1 MAYENKTVD
10 YIYNL
15 LIQSF
20 QEKFNNSLR
29 LLPKSFIV
37 VLSKVLAGIFLV
49 PYKLAGWFYLQLFPD
64 TASFAETDILGHS
77 IRPLVKLGNLFGVGE
92 PTSGEA
98 WEGKISLPV
107 VNAGYTVMMGTQFKS
122 WKTGYIYTTV
132 ESAMTE
138 GSEIEIGV
146 YCTQSGTTGNLEV
159 GDVLQ
164 LVSPLGYVEEEATV
178 VDVTRVGVD
187 DETEAHYRARVMN
200 RYSTQ
205 PQGGALADYRLWAYD
220 VPGVLQTY
228 PYNDEESPGGVL
240 LYVSG
245 VTDLFP
251 NRIPNSALLVAV
263 GKACTYDPDTGVAN
277 RKPITAILDPN
288 RDESYP
294 NVRPVSV
301 THFNVYVTGFVG
313 DGDFGSLLKAELETY
328 FDNREPYI
336 RGLSSDN
343 NRTDSILRNSLI
355 GITNNI
361 ALSIKATFDT
371 VEMNITGPAITEYYL
386 GYGEL
391 AALGDLYING
401 VLYEG

>member
-49 PYKLAGWFYLQLFPD
+49 PYKLTGWFYLQLFPD

-98 WEGKISLPV
+98 WEGKISLSV
-107 VNAGYTVMMGTQFKS
+107 VNAGYTVMMGTQLKS
-122 WKTGYIYTTV
+122 WKTGYIYTTA
-132 ESAMTE
+132 ESVMTE

-187 DETEAHYRARVMN
+187 DETEGHYRARVMN

-288 RDESYP
+288 GDESYP

-355 GITNNI
+355 GITNNV

-371 VEMNITGPAITEYYL
+371 VEMNTTGPAITEYYL
-386 GYGEL
+386 GHGEL
-391 AALGDLYING
+391 AALGDLFING